1 MANLNTA
8 QQRVVDPILST
19 VAQGY
24 KDAELVGDALFPQ
37 VPVNV
42 RGGRIIEFGIE
53 DFRRYNIRRAPGGAM
68 KRIRF
73 GHEGKPFTLDQDAI
87 EGQVPF
93 EHLQDAAAVP
103 GIDLATRAVRGT
115 MKIIMRAKEIEQAE
129 IARNADNYDNDHK
142 VDLAAAQ
149 WSNDD
154 NDPTKD
160 IDTGREAIVDTIGIE
175 PNTLLLSRRAF
186 RGAKNNAKIIERIKY
201 TTRDSVTTA
210 ILSELFDLDRVVVG
224 GGFYMD
230 DDGAPQ
236 QIWGADAVLAY
247 VPTEALSMEEPSYGY
262 TYTYQGH
269 PLVLEAYQDR
279 PHQSWM
285 YPTLMDRAP
294 VLAGMNAGYLLQN
307 CA

>member
-1 MANLNTA
+1 MATNLNTA
-8 QQRVVDPILST
+8 QQRVVDPILT
-19 VAQGY
+19 NVAQGY

-73 GHEGKPFTLDQDAI
+73 GHEGKPYNLDQDAI

-93 EHLQDAAAVP
+93 EHMKDAAQVP
-103 GIDLATRAVRGT
+103 GIDLGSRAVRGVL
-115 MKIIMRAKEIEQAE
+115 KIIMRAKEIEQAE
-129 IARNADNYDNDHK
+129 IARDAANYDADHK
-142 VDLAAAQ
+142 VDLAAAK
-149 WSNDD
+149 WTDSA
-154 NDPTKD
+154 NDPIAD

-175 PNTLLLSRRAF
+175 PRTLLLSRRAY
-186 RGAKNNAKIIERIKY
+186 RAAKNNAKIIERIKY
-201 TTRDSVTTA
+201 TTRESVTA
-210 ILSELFDLDRVVVG
+210 EILAELFDVDRVVVG

-230 DDGAPQ
+230 DDGTPV

-262 TYTYQGH
+262 TYTY
-269 PLVLEAYQDR
+269 
-279 PHQSWM
+279 
-285 YPTLMDRAP
+285 
-294 VLAGMNAGYLLQN
+294 
-307 CA
+307 